1 MKIDKNTMLA
11 LVSFEIVPLLRS
23 FVFRDYLPF
32 GRAILENKNQILLE
46 IILDMDKKVRTPNA
60 VEAAK
65 QHP

>member
-1 MKIDKNTMLA
+1 MIY
-11 LVSFEIVPLLRS
+11 
-23 FVFRDYLPF
+23 VFRDYLPV